1 MRAHFNSQ
9 FNSQF
14 NTHLTLTPKFI
25 PSVGMFCPQRG
36 NILFPAWEQYAAL
49 CFVVAMNIDCE

>member
-1 MRAHFNSQ
+1 MRAHFNSH
-9 FNSQF
+9 FNS
-14 NTHLTLTPKFI
+14 HLTLTPKFI

-49 CFVVAMNIDCE
+49 CFVVAMNIDCG